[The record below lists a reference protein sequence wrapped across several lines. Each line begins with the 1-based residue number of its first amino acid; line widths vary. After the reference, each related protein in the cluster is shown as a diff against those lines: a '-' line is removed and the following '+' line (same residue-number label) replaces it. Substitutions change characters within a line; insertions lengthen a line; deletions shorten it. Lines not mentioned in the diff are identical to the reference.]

1 MKNPFE
7 SEASDEIRL
16 RIIASFRETQGYFPT
31 YREIMSFFGWTST
44 NSAKRFLDRCIGR
57 GWLTR
62 KGNHFI
68 LK

>member
-1 MKNPFE
+1 MKNSFE
-7 SEASDEIRL
+7 TEAADEIRM
-16 RIIASFRETQGYFPT
+16 RIVANWRETQGYFPT
-31 YREIMSFFGWTST
+31 YREIMSLFGWASKGSVKKFT
-44 NSAKRFLDRCIGR
+44 DRCLKR